1 MGILN
6 SLTGEVV
13 RIYNKDLRLK
23 PSAALEKESITLE
36 KKQGEPKDT
45 VQISSE
51 AKKKLIVEQAKNEI
65 MERIR
70 NIE

>member
-36 KKQGEPKDT
+36 KKQWEPKDT